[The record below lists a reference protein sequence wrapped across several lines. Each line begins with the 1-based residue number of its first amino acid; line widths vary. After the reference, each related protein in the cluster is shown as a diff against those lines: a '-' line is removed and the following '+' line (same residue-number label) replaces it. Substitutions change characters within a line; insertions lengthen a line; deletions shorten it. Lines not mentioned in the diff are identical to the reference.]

1 MYLRPLPRRKNINSK
16 FERRIIFNSRTFN
29 SKLVLKLA
37 GSLIDQSIICVQTL
51 KYEREN
57 RKLEEIERAIPWLKT
72 FPDLMNFIN
81 LEETPESSQKL
92 LIEMTWSLFYQYYKK
107 NLIFKKASE
116 KGEFFFIL
124 LKGKMLKL
132 NMVFK
137 RDHLTLE
144 EYLIYLFKMKLIKEK
159 EILRRCR
166 ILNNFYADIDGENLT
181 KFCKENPQFN
191 YDKLKERAKKEII
204 ELGFK
209 LEDFEGKKE
218 KYIYSIDNYIKIA
231 EVKKD
236 TKDINN
242 ILATPKFYIGSYQ
255 KVGYITKGMAIGN
268 LTNETFIDDSTYI
281 TEEGC
286 DIVFLNKKNSN
297 LKKLYEMI
305 IEKKQR
311 ALSGLKN
318 SFYIF
323 RHITDSSYINKIIQF
338 FQYKLYH
345 KGDIIFAQDS
355 FYEGIYLIKSG
366 KVGLHFE
373 SPVMEISSLI
383 SDVKNSLRDFKKFIS
398 DLKIFNKQNLDDS
411 ELLKAN
417 VEQNTISETNHL
429 YLSKRYDILTI
440 DEFSIFGTNELYNYK
455 TGLYYFTAECITK
468 EALIYFLPKK
478 YFHDLLRKENP
489 VDLAVAKTVES
500 KAELIIEKLKL
511 IIRYYEKNRNHLKN
525 NEDNIEEK
533 ENKMKTFTIFNS
545 YSNYIKTLR
554 RNNNN
559 INYPDLKLYTKMDEK
574 TYEFPVLLKD
584 KYLANKHFLTETLN
598 ENDYNINENYKTIRE
613 KLMNKKTLEKNINKN
628 NIDITGNIFNT
639 IRRRNKTY
647 EQRINK
653 TRYKFKK
660 DSKLKLPF
668 NFPFNVQN
676 AFPTLVK
683 NRMKNYN
690 IKYINN
696 DTK

>member
-1 MYLRPLPRRKNINSK
+1 MYLKLLPKRRNNNNKYD
-16 FERRIIFNSRTFN
+16 RRIIFNSRTFN

-37 GSLIDQSIICVQTL
+37 GSLIDQSIITVQTL

-57 RKLEEIERAIPWLKT
+57 RKQEEIEQAIPWLKT

-81 LEETPESSQKL
+81 LEETPESSHKL

-107 NLIFKKASE
+107 NVIFKKASE
-116 KGEFFFIL
+116 KGDFFFIL

-137 RDHLTLE
+137 RDYLTLE

-166 ILNNFYADIDGENLT
+166 ILNNYYADIDGDNLT
-181 KFCKENPQFN
+181 KFCNENPQFN
-191 YDKLKERAKKEII
+191 YDKLKARAKKEII

-209 LEDFEGKKE
+209 LEDFQDNKKD
-218 KYIYSIDNYIKIA
+218 KYIYSVDNYIKIA

-268 LTNETFIDDSTYI
+268 LTKETFIDDSTYI
-281 TEEGC
+281 TMEEGC
-286 DIVFLNKKNSN
+286 DIVFLNKKKSN

-305 IEKKQR
+305 IEKKLR
-311 ALSGLKN
+311 ALSNLKN

-323 RHITDSSYINKIIQF
+323 RHMTDSSYLTKLIPF
-338 FQYKLYH
+338 FQYKLFH

-373 SPVMEISSLI
+373 SPVIEISTLI
-383 SDVKNSLRDFKKFIS
+383 SNIKNSLRNFKKFIS
-398 DLKIFNKQNLDDS
+398 GLKVFNKQDLEDS
-411 ELLKAN
+411 EFLKAN
-417 VEQNTISETNHL
+417 VNQNTINEKNHL
-429 YLSKRYDILTI
+429 YISKRYDILTI

-455 TGLYYFTAECITK
+455 TGLYYFTAECVTK
-468 EALIYFLPKK
+468 EALIYFLPKR
-478 YFHDLLRKENP
+478 YFHDILRKEHP
-489 VDLAVAKTVES
+489 LDLAVAKTVES

-511 IIRYYEKNRNHLKN
+511 IIRYYEKNRNHFKN
-525 NEDNIEEK
+525 DADNIEED
-533 ENKMKTFTIFNS
+533 KMKTFTIFNS
-545 YSNYIKTLR
+545 YRNSIKTLR

-559 INYPDLKLYTKMDEK
+559 INFPDLKLYTKMDEK
-574 TYEFPVLLKD
+574 TYEFPILLKD
-584 KYLANKHFLTETLN
+584 KYFLNKNVLTETLN
-598 ENDYNINENYKTIRE
+598 ENDNNINENI
-613 KLMNKKTLEKNINKN
+613 KTLKERVITNKTLDKNSIKNIN
-628 NIDITGNIFNT
+628 ITGSLLNT
-639 IRRRNKTY
+639 IKRRNKTY
-647 EQRINK
+647 EEKINK
-653 TRYKFKK
+653 TRYKFRK
-660 DSKLKLPF
+660 DLKLNLPY

-683 NRMKNYN
+683 NRTKNYN

-696 DTK
+696 DMK

>member
-1 MYLRPLPRRKNINSK
+1 
-16 FERRIIFNSRTFN
+16 
-29 SKLVLKLA
+29 
-37 GSLIDQSIICVQTL
+37 
-51 KYEREN
+51 
-57 RKLEEIERAIPWLKT
+57 
-72 FPDLMNFIN
+72 
-81 LEETPESSQKL
+81 
-92 LIEMTWSLFYQYYKK
+92 
-107 NLIFKKASE
+107 
-116 KGEFFFIL
+116 
-124 LKGKMLKL
+124 MLKL

-323 RHITDSSYINKIIQF
+323 RHITDSSYINKIIPF

-398 DLKIFNKQNLDDS
+398 DLKVFNKQNLDDS

-417 VEQNTISETNHL
+417 VDQNTISETNHL

-545 YSNYIKTLR
+545 YSNYVKTLR

-613 KLMNKKTLEKNINKN
+613 KLINKKKIEKNINKN

>member
-1 MYLRPLPRRKNINSK
+1 
-16 FERRIIFNSRTFN
+16 
-29 SKLVLKLA
+29 
-37 GSLIDQSIICVQTL
+37 L

-81 LEETPESSQKL
+81 LEETPESSHKL

-323 RHITDSSYINKIIQF
+323 RHITDSSYINKIIPF

-383 SDVKNSLRDFKKFIS
+383 SDVKNSLKDFKKFIS
-398 DLKIFNKQNLDDS
+398 DLKVFNKQNLDDS

-417 VEQNTISETNHL
+417 VDQNTISETNHL

-628 NIDITGNIFNT
+628 NINITGNIFNT